1 MYFTEDE
8 LFLISIYDTGDRKGT
23 IDEISGIRQYL
34 EEDEMELAELMEKV
48 LKKLREISDDEFES
62 LDLFPYF
69 DN

>member
-1 MYFTEDE
+1 MNFTEDE

-34 EEDEMELAELMEKV
+34 EEDETSLAELMESV
-48 LKKLREISDDEFES
+48 LKKLRELSDDEFES

-69 DN
+69 DD

>member
-1 MYFTEDE
+1 MFFSEDE

-34 EEDEMELAELMEKV
+34 EEDETELAELMEKV
-48 LKKLREISDDEFES
+48 LKKLREINDDEFES

>member
-1 MYFTEDE
+1 MFFSEDE

-34 EEDEMELAELMEKV
+34 EEDETELAELMEKV

-69 DN
+69 DD

>member
-1 MYFTEDE
+1 MFFSEDE

-34 EEDEMELAELMEKV
+34 EEDETELAELMEKV

>member
-1 MYFTEDE
+1 MFFSEDE

-34 EEDEMELAELMEKV
+34 EEDETELAELMEKV

-62 LDLFPYF
+62 LDSFPYF
-69 DN
+69 DD

>member
-34 EEDEMELAELMEKV
+34 EEDETGLAELMEKV

-69 DN
+69 DD